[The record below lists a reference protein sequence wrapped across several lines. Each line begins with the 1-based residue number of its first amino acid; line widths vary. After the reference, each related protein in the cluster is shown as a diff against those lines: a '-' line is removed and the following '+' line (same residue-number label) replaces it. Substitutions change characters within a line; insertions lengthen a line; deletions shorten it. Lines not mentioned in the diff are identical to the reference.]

1 MLNTLRSQPYQNVP
15 FIYSEQ
21 GKDEKSVQAPVD
33 LEAGKK
39 EVLIKQLRWAIIPL
53 CPFICKLFL
62 YGKMDGI

>member
-1 MLNTLRSQPYQNVP
+1 MQNSFRSQPYQNVP

-53 CPFICKLFL
+53 CTFICKLFL

>member
-1 MLNTLRSQPYQNVP
+1 MLNSLRSQPYQNVP

-21 GKDEKSVQAPVD
+21 GKDEKSAQAPVD

-62 YGKMDGI
+62 YGKMNGI

>member
-1 MLNTLRSQPYQNVP
+1 MRNSFRSQPYQNVP

-21 GKDEKSVQAPVD
+21 GKDEKSAQAPVD

-62 YGKMDGI
+62 YGKMNGI

>member
-1 MLNTLRSQPYQNVP
+1 MLNSPRSQPYQNVP

-39 EVLIKQLRWAIIPL
+39 EVLIKQLR
-53 CPFICKLFL
+53 
-62 YGKMDGI
+62 

>member
-1 MLNTLRSQPYQNVP
+1 MLNSLWSQPYQNVP

-39 EVLIKQLRWAIIPL
+39 EVLIKQLR
-53 CPFICKLFL
+53 
-62 YGKMDGI
+62 

>member
-1 MLNTLRSQPYQNVP
+1 MLNSLRSQPYQNVP

-21 GKDEKSVQAPVD
+21 GKDEKYVQAPVD

-62 YGKMDGI
+62 YGKMNGI